1 MAIPSFPGVTAATY
15 ATRARTREW
24 ARVAGLETAAV
35 GDMAASPKRKIQAT
49 TSTGLYS
56 RYTPLTNTVYTA
68 QDSAAK
74 WRES

>member
-1 MAIPSFPGVTAATY
+1 MAIPSFPGGTATTY
-15 ATRARTREW
+15 ATRAKTRGW

-35 GDMAASPKRKIQAT
+35 GDMAASPKREIQAMA
-49 TSTGLYS
+49 SMGLYS

-74 WRES
+74 WPES